1 MPKFKSLLGM
11 DYDEFCKMIEEPLD
25 DEDKAIVAKPSR
37 LIPIGKDDEMAMT
50 SVFLSALRLV
60 KEFRYL
66 FSDQADL
73 TKKGNLYCYT
83 EVEFPFLYKTPE
95 LKNEEKSRF
104 DGLALVV
111 GGGKIKDACI
121 FEMKYGSA
129 KIEKEQIEKYI
140 KLARILGIQKIISV
154 SNQFVTKPT
163 DYPVPIN
170 TKKWSGQLYH
180 FSWSYIVFL
189 AQILLKKNGTDIEDI
204 DQQNIMDEVVRYL
217 QGCDGFEHFNI
228 MKTSN
233 WSDVVKDLA
242 SDTAV
247 KPSFEN
253 NRKEIVKSWI
263 QEEKDLALK
272 LSYLLSGKKFT
283 PIKIKTKYKNIS
295 ERIEKESEALAKK
308 DNRALFSYF
317 DIPDAVSPMSIKANF
332 MSKSFAISMFVVV
345 PDNKTAKGKIGFIK
359 KYLKKAKEANE
370 EDFEEVQKHIECIIA
385 PKSKKDEYWK
395 KTIKELMSGSLE
407 LPKFDFGC
415 IEFIM
420 QVALEKD
427 MLSPRKFIEILEKS
441 VISYYS
447 VLMQYFEKWTP
458 QTPKAD
464 TKPVLKPSDNNLE
477 ANKDM

>member
-1 MPKFKSLLGM
+1 MPKIKSLLGM
-11 DYDEFCKMIEEPLD
+11 GFDEFCKMIEEPLD

-37 LIPIGKDDEMAMT
+37 LIPLGKDDEMAMT
-50 SVFLSALRLV
+50 SVFLSALKLV

-66 FSDQADL
+66 FFDQADL

-83 EVEFPFLYKTPE
+83 EVEFPFIYKTPE
-95 LKNEEKSRF
+95 FKNEEKSRF

-140 KLARILGIQKIISV
+140 RLAKNLGIQKIISV

-163 DYPVPIN
+163 DYPVSIN

-217 QGCDGFEHFNI
+217 QDCDGIKHFDS
-228 MKTSN
+228 MKTTEKWHTLVN
-233 WSDVVKDLA
+233 DLA
-242 SDTAV
+242 SIYV
-247 KPSFEN
+247 KPEYKKD
-253 NRKEIVKSWI
+253 REDIVESWI

-283 PIKIKTKYKNIS
+283 PIKIKTKYKTLS
-295 ERIEKESEALAKK
+295 ERIEKESEQLKEK
-308 DNRALFSYF
+308 RALFSVY
-317 DIPDAVSPMSIKANF
+317 DIPDAVSPMNIKVDFRAR
-332 MSKSFAISMFVVV
+332 SFFVTMTVDV
-345 PDNKTAKGKIGFIK
+345 PNDKTAKGKIGFIK
-359 KYLKKAKEANE
+359 KYVKKAQEVNE
-370 EDFEEVQKHIECIIA
+370 EGFKGIQEHIECIIT
-385 PKSKKDEYWK
+385 PKSKKDEAWK
-395 KTIKELMSGSLE
+395 KTIKELMSESLE
-407 LPKFDFGC
+407 LPKIDFNNIGFTMHVVLDK
-415 IEFIM
+415 E
-420 QVALEKD
+420 
-427 MLSPRKFIEILEKS
+427 MLSPSKFIEAIEKW
-441 VISYYS
+441 VQDYYS
-447 VLMQYFEKWTP
+447 ILMQYFEKWTP

-464 TKPVLKPSDNNLE
+464 TKPALKPIDNTPE
-477 ANKDM
+477 ANKDME

>member
-1 MPKFKSLLGM
+1 MPRIKSLLGM
-11 DYDEFCKMIEEPLD
+11 DFDEFCKMIEEPID
-25 DEDKAIVAKPSR
+25 GEDIAIVAKPSR

-50 SVFLSALRLV
+50 SVFLSALKLV

-95 LKNEEKSRF
+95 LRNEEKSRL

-111 GGGKIKDACI
+111 GSGKIKDACI

-140 KLARILGIQKIISV
+140 KLAKILGIQKIISV

-170 TKKWSGQLYH
+170 TKKWNGQLCH
-180 FSWSYIVFL
+180 FSWSYVVFL

-217 QGCDGFEHFNI
+217 QNCGGIKHFDS
-228 MKTSN
+228 MKTN
-233 WSDVVKDLA
+233 EKWHTLVNDLA
-242 SDTAV
+242 SIYV
-247 KPSFEN
+247 KPEYKKD
-253 NRKEIVKSWI
+253 REYIVESWI

-283 PIKIKTKYKNIS
+283 PIKIKTKYKNIT
-295 ERIEKESEALAKK
+295 ERIEKESEQLKEK
-308 DNRALFSYF
+308 RTLFSVY
-317 DIPDAVSPMSIKANF
+317 DIPDAVSPMSIKVDFRARSF
-332 MSKSFAISMFVVV
+332 FVTMSVDV
-345 PDNKTAKGKIGFIK
+345 PNDKTAKGKIGFIK
-359 KYLKKAKEANE
+359 KYVKKAQEVNE
-370 EDFEEVQKHIECIIA
+370 EGFKGIQDYIECIIT
-385 PKSKKDEYWK
+385 PKSKKDEAWK
-395 KTIKELMSGSLE
+395 KTIKELMSESLE
-407 LPKFDFGC
+407 LPKIDFNNIGFTMHVVLDK
-415 IEFIM
+415 E
-420 QVALEKD
+420 
-427 MLSPRKFIEILEKS
+427 MLSPSKFIEAIEKW
-441 VISYYS
+441 VQDYYS
-447 VLMQYFEKWTP
+447 ILMQYFEKWTP

-464 TKPVLKPSDNNLE
+464 TKPVLKTNDNTLE
-477 ANKDM
+477 IKKDME